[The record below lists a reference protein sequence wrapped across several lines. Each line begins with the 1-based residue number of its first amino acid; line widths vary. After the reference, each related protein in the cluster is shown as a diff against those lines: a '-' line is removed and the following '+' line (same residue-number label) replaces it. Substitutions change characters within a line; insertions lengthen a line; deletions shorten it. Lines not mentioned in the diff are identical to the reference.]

1 MILFSIP
8 FGQPTF
14 LKSTIIILLF
24 QMKFSQVQK
33 LLEFSI

>member
-8 FGQPTF
+8 FGQPKF